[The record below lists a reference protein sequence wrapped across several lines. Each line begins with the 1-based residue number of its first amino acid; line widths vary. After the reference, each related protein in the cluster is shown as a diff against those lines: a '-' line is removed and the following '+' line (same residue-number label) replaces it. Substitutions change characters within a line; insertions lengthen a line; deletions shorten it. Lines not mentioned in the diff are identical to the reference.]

1 MRLGG
6 WLALA
11 RAESRAFY
19 SVTAI
24 FLRPSSP
31 SQPTKKR
38 DDPQTN
44 YRRLP
49 TSLARSLTR
58 RMSRLFPSSSHS
70 PCSSHSSPPLP
81 RCFVFIMAHVAN
93 SVTKE
98 PFRKLTLG
106 QHNSM

>member
-1 MRLGG
+1 ME
-6 WLALA
+6 A
-11 RAESRAFY
+11 RARIISSERSQSRAFY

-49 TSLARSLTR
+49 TSPPAR
-58 RMSRLFPSSSHS
+58 RMSRPSPSSSYS
-70 PCSSHSSPPLP
+70 PCSSHSSSPLP
-81 RCFVFIMAHVAN
+81 RCFVFIMAHVAD
-93 SVTKE
+93 SVPRE
-98 PFRKLTLG
+98 QCCSHSLWAI
-106 QHNSM
+106 HM